1 MDKILEVMEGQ
12 DLKPSSL
19 NICNCTMDYLLG
31 NFDKV
36 ITEDPA
42 KGVTQGPIPY
52 ILYSPLD
59 FVKPDAKK
67 RTIQGIKGFY
77 FFLGYQAMAYAI
89 SNDKLGWLDH
99 FNITKVLFKQFVV
112 TKI

>member
-1 MDKILEVMEGQ
+1 LDKILEVMEGQ

-19 NICNCTMDYLLG
+19 NICNCTMEYLLA

-59 FVKPDAKK
+59 FVKPGAKK
-67 RTIQGIKGFY
+67 RTPQGIKGFY
-77 FFLGYQAMAYAI
+77 FFLGFQAMAYAI

-99 FNITKVLFKQFVV
+99 FNITKVFFFLG
-112 TKI
+112 